1 MKPKRWEIEKV
12 FLYDYKDYQIKIER
26 NYGKDCFLSI
36 QQVKNLPLYQR
47 PEILIGKGV
56 QTTFLTLKGAKA
68 QGIKII
74 DDLVKL
80 N

>member
-1 MKPKRWEIEKV
+1 MKPKRSEIEKV

-36 QQVKNLPLYQR
+36 HQIKNLPEHQR
-47 PEILIGKGV
+47 PEVLICKGV
-56 QTTFLTLKGAKA
+56 QTVFLTIRGAKT

-74 DDLVKL
+74 DVLSRL